1 MQLILS
7 MIVLALS
14 VGSSSHQTI
23 QSVQDRVQAAE
34 GDTVTLSCNYT
45 AADSFFWYQQ
55 FSSSSPQFLIKEYSN
70 KPGLTLKIDK
80 VNKRI
85 ELLILSAAVTDSAV
99 YYCAVKPTV
108 TATNLRPPAGGDII
122 HAAMKRTTLTLSV
135 EHQLV
140 SPDALNLVVEMEH
153 WLWIILAAL
162 CFECKGE
169 DKVIQPTGDVTA
181 AEGQTLTLD
190 CTFETTDQSPG
201 LFWYKQEVNSFP
213 RFMLRRSTIGSGD
226 NAAEFQKERFDAEV
240 NKTSVHLKIQKLQ
253 LSDSAVYY
261 CALQPTVTGNN
272 TTLY

>member
-1 MQLILS
+1 MLSVHCCVFPLLCLHILTGVSCEELTAVREEEFSLEGSTVTLSYNYSIAATLSDYFFWYRQNPGNPPQFLLYHSGSGSILTRADPDSGLSVEKSKDQKQITAPVLRRAACRLVACCCATVNVWCPTSAMQLILS

-45 AADSFFWYQQ
+45 AADYFFWYQQ
-55 FSSSSPQFLIKEYSN
+55 FSSSSPQLLITEYSN

-108 TATNLRPPAGGDII
+108 T
-122 HAAMKRTTLTLSV
+122 
-135 EHQLV
+135 
-140 SPDALNLVVEMEH
+140 
-153 WLWIILAAL
+153 
-162 CFECKGE
+162 
-169 DKVIQPTGDVTA
+169 
-181 AEGQTLTLD
+181 
-190 CTFETTDQSPG
+190 
-201 LFWYKQEVNSFP
+201 
-213 RFMLRRSTIGSGD
+213 
-226 NAAEFQKERFDAEV
+226 
-240 NKTSVHLKIQKLQ
+240 
-253 LSDSAVYY
+253 
-261 CALQPTVTGNN
+261 GNN